1 MSGLSLLD
9 LFCGGGGSSYG
20 ASLVPGVTVRM
31 AANHWATAIDVHQ
44 LNHPNADHDCADISQ
59 VDPRRYPAC
68 DLLWASPSCTKHS
81 VAQGKARAES
91 SQDVD
96 AERSRATMWDVQRFT
111 EYHRYRFIFVENV
124 VEVRRWSGFRGWKI
138 SMEDTGYCLHEVFLN
153 AAFAG
158 QLGPAAAQWRD
169 RWFCLAHPKGTPC
182 PDTQRWTC
190 PTAWCDSCE
199 ASRDTYQAWKNPEK
213 QAGKYRAQY
222 VYRCRTCNGVTEPL
236 TRPASDI
243 INWSDLGTRIGDRKR
258 PLAEKTLNRIRIGL
272 DRYGSALVPVEGRDG
287 KIPLS
292 LNTPMRTCTTRNE
305 TGLLVPAGGTWN
317 DTAYPVDRPTRTVTT
332 RETTG
337 LVVPPFIAE
346 LRGGNSTV
354 RPVAQP
360 LATVTASGNHHGL
373 VVPYYSTGVARPTSD
388 PLRTVTTVDT
398 AALVRAQTAVDDC
411 LFRMLSPQEY
421 ASAMAFPEHYEWMA
435 DSLSK
440 RLRVRLA
447 GNAVPPNM
455 ARDLVA
461 CAIETI

>member
-1 MSGLSLLD
+1 MSLDLTD

-20 ASLVPGVTVRM
+20 ASLVPGVSVRM
-31 AANHWATAIDVHQ
+31 AANHWPVAIDVHQ
-44 LNHPNADHDCADISQ
+44 LNHKDADHDCADLSQ
-59 VDPRRYPAC
+59 VDPRRYPRT

-81 VAQGKARAES
+81 VAQGKARSES
-91 SQDVD
+91 LQDAD

-111 EYHRYRFIFVENV
+111 EYHQYRFVFVENV
-124 VEVRRWSGFRGWKI
+124 VEVRKWSGFRGWKI

-182 PDTQRWTC
+182 PDIERWTC
-190 PTAWCDSCE
+190 PTAWCEPCGSTGE
-199 ASRDTYQAWKNPEK
+199 TYQAWKNPEK

-222 VYRCRTCNGVTEPL
+222 FYRCRVCDSVTEPL
-236 TRPASDI
+236 TRPASEI
-243 INWSDLGTRIGDRKR
+243 IDWSDLGTRIGDRAR
-258 PLAEKTLNRIRIGL
+258 PLAEKTLNRVRLGL
-272 DRYGSALVPVEGRDG
+272 EKYGPSLIPVEGRDG
-287 KIPLS
+287 KQPFSLS
-292 LNTPMRTCTTRNE
+292 HPMRTCTTRNE
-305 TGLLVPAGGTWN
+305 TGLM
-317 DTAYPVDRPTRTVTT
+317 
-332 RETTG
+332 
-337 LVVPPFIAE
+337 VPPFIAE
-346 LRGGNSTV
+346 LRGGNSTT
-354 RPVAQP
+354 RPVSHP

-373 VVPYYSTGVARPTSD
+373 VIPYYSTGVAKPTSE

-398 AALVRAQTAVDDC
+398 AALVRATASVEDC

-421 ASAMAFPEHYEWMA
+421 AAAMAFPDDYQWNETE
-435 DSLSK
+435 LSK

-461 CAIETI
+461 CAVETIS